1 MMREKVLK
9 YLPRAKNAPE
19 KTPRVF
25 SMLCR
30 KKNQSDKSKLWRSGA
45 KSVSASTQVG
55 KCSFSAQLSR
65 LKTAAQR
72 ELPLTDFSFGC
83 RHSFIMAGRS
93 IPLHSPPFHS
103 HHSAQKKKAHAR
115 NYPFPSN
122 NRHQA
127 HPASPP
133 SLPDTPPYP
142 QWCKPST
149 PTSCQKPGNHH
160 DASSSHQ

>member
-1 MMREKVLK
+1 MREKVLK
-9 YLPRAKNAPE
+9 YLPLSKNAPE

-25 SMLCR
+25 SMLCI
-30 KKNQSDKSKLWRSGA
+30 KKNQSDKSELWRSGA
-45 KSVSASTQVG
+45 KSVSAYTQVG

-72 ELPLTDFSFGC
+72 ELPLTDFSFEC

-93 IPLHSPPFHS
+93 VPLHSTPTSLHR
-103 HHSAQKKKAHAR
+103 KKKAHAR

-133 SLPDTPPYP
+133 SLPDKPPYP
-142 QWCKPST
+142 QWCRPSS
-149 PTSCQKPGNHH
+149 PTSCQKRGNHH